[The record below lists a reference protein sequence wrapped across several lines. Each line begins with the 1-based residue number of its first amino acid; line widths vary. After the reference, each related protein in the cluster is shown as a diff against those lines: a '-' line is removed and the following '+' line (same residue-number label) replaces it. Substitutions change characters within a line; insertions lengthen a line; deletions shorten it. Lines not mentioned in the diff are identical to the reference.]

1 MIAEQMANWLIGSIL
16 FALGVLVLVFM
27 CVLINNLLHK
37 YWKPIT
43 VVFFRNESLY
53 PKMRFTAAE
62 DTVNEPTFE
71 SQKPVDKTK
80 D

>member
-53 PKMRFTAAE
+53 PKMRFTAADDSKDPE
-62 DTVNEPTFE
+62 IQT
-71 SQKPVDKTK
+71 QKDIDKIK
-80 D
+80 N

>member
-37 YWKPIT
+37 YWKPVTI
-43 VVFFRNESLY
+43 VFFRNESLY
-53 PKMRFTAAE
+53 PKMRFIAAE
-62 DTVNEPTFE
+62 DTVNEPKFE
-71 SQKPVDKTK
+71 SQKDIDKLK
-80 D
+80 N

>member
-27 CVLINNLLHK
+27 CVLINNLLHR
-37 YWKPIT
+37 YWKPVT

-53 PKMRFTAAE
+53 PKIRFITAE
-62 DTVNEPTFE
+62 DKIVKDPEFEPE
-71 SQKPVDKTK
+71 KIDKSK
-80 D
+80 N

>member
-62 DTVNEPTFE
+62 DTVNEPMFE
-71 SQKPVDKTK
+71 SQKQVDKTK

>member
-1 MIAEQMANWLIGSIL
+1 MANWLIGSIL

-71 SQKPVDKTK
+71 SQKDFDKLK
-80 D
+80 N

>member
-27 CVLINNLLHK
+27 CVLINNLLHR
-37 YWKPIT
+37 YWKPVT

-53 PKMRFTAAE
+53 PKIRFITAE
-62 DTVNEPTFE
+62 DTAVKEPEFE
-71 SQKPVDKTK
+71 PEKIDKSQK
-80 D
+80 

>member
-1 MIAEQMANWLIGSIL
+1 
-16 FALGVLVLVFM
+16 M

-37 YWKPIT
+37 YWKPVT

-71 SQKPVDKTK
+71 SQKDIDKLK
-80 D
+80 N